1 MQQLEKPQA
10 PAAAEE
16 EAMSPGEVVP
26 PDEPAPRADTAPD
39 VRAASAESAG
49 ERTARAVMWIGPV
62 LATLATLIWSG
73 NFVIAR
79 ALHEDVAPVQTAFW
93 RWIIAML
100 AVLPFAAK
108 AVWQQRQ
115 LIRTHLRYLC
125 GAALLGVTLFNTLI
139 YQAGRST
146 SATNLALIAAASPV
160 LIVLFG
166 MIGRGGEKVTGRRAV
181 GMVVALVGVVA
192 LVSKGSLS
200 VLLHLDFA
208 VGDLWMLAATATFAG
223 YTALLRRRPEGISG
237 ISFLFTTFL
246 LGTVLLIPAYVVSL
260 VVQGGFTPSGGTV
273 GALLYIGVA
282 SSAVAYFTW
291 NKAIDLI
298 GAARAGIIYYL
309 QPVFVAIVSYFALG
323 EDTSGMQVICMALII
338 SGIALGA
345 GKKN

>member
-1 MQQLEKPQA
+1 MQQLETPVDPVRAEQA
-10 PAAAEE
+10 
-16 EAMSPGEVVP
+16 VP
-26 PDEPAPRADTAPD
+26 PDEPAPAAPQPP
-39 VRAASAESAG
+39 AEGAG
-49 ERTARAVMWIGPV
+49 ERSARAVVWLGPV

-108 AVWQQRQ
+108 AVWQQRH
-115 LIRTHLRYLC
+115 LIRTHLKYLSA
-125 GAALLGVTLFNTLI
+125 AALLGVTLFNTLI

-166 MIGRGGEKVTGRRAV
+166 MIGRGGEKVTGRRAI
-181 GMVVALVGVVA
+181 GMMVALVGVVA

-246 LGTVLLIPAYVVSL
+246 LGTVLLAPAYAVSL
-260 VVQGGFTPSGGTV
+260 AAQGGFTPSGGTV

-282 SSAVAYFTW
+282 SSAIAYFTW

-309 QPVFVAIVSYFALG
+309 QPVFVAVVSYLALG
-323 EDTSGMQVICMALII
+323 EATSAMQVVCMALII
-338 SGIALGA
+338 TGIALGA